1 MVYGILIHNEQPT
14 GPALVF
20 IQWTNVCFSSL
31 FSQTLMV
38 LRPVSLSSLEDQV
51 LVINIKELV
60 LFDSVPHLWLNV

>member
-31 FSQTLMV
+31 FSQDFNGVAT
-38 LRPVSLSSLEDQV
+38 SLSE
-51 LVINIKELV
+51 
-60 LFDSVPHLWLNV
+60 

>member
-14 GPALVF
+14 GPAVVF

-38 LRPVSLSSLEDQV
+38 LRPVSLSIEDQV
-51 LVINIKELV
+51 LGINIKQLA